1 MVKKRFYI
9 IFGCVIALLLLV
21 FGIGLFLNMNNA
33 NSYVSE
39 IEQKARA
46 SQNVP
51 DAWSAVSETTDNV
64 AAVLMYDGDSKEHI
78 FVVYSKERGAS
89 ADDAFTMIAG
99 GAIPVNQSDIAE
111 LHSEDFD
118 EYIYVS
124 MNRQKACLL
133 QITTD
138 GKFSTIQID
147 PDKPFVII
155 LSPKDGDVTFYDA
168 NEQII
173 SFDTLEL

>member
-1 MVKKRFYI
+1 MVGRRSYVI
-9 IFGCVIALLLLV
+9 CRGIIALLLLV
-21 FGIGLFLNMNNA
+21 LGIGLLVNMTNA
-33 NSYVSE
+33 NSYVPE

-46 SQNVP
+46 SQSVP
-51 DAWSAVSETTDNV
+51 DSWSTVSETTDDV

-78 FVVYSKERGAS
+78 FAVYLKETGIS
-89 ADDAFTMIAG
+89 AEDTFSMIAG

-111 LHSEDFD
+111 LYSNDFE

-133 QITTD
+133 QITAES
-138 GKFSTIQID
+138 KFSTIQID

-155 LSPKDGDVTFYDA
+155 LSTKDGDVTFYDA
-168 NEQII
+168 NNQVI
-173 SFDTLEL
+173 SFDALEL